1 MVCGA
6 ADAGR
11 RGLMAK
17 SKTWDDAILAGHRGY
32 LRTDSARGAFDYLVA
47 AAIDL
52 PGMRAEPA
60 WQNPKRTFHYD
71 EVGSREQPFAF
82 TVNRQDLLFRVLS
95 AGLKRVPGGF

>member
-32 LRTDSARGAFDYLVA
+32 LRSDSAREAFDELVA

-52 PGMRAEPA
+52 PGMRAEPV
-60 WQNPKRTFHYD
+60 WHKPQRTFTYD
-71 EVGSREQPFAF
+71 EMGSASG
-82 TVNRQDLLFRVLS
+82 LS
-95 AGLKRVPGGF
+95 RSR